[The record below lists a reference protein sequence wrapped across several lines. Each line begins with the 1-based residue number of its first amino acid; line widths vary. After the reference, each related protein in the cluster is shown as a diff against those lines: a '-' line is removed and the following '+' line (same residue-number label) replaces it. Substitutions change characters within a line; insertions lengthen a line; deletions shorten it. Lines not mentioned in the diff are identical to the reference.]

1 MVLKVDGYLKIKTK
15 IDNKDVDKGIIEL
28 ENKIKKLQEDNSKAS
43 EEQSSLQ
50 REIDSYE
57 QLQQKADA
65 YRHKIKELQ
74 AEKDMIFKSNP
85 ALAFQGNMQ
94 EYENI
99 KVKIGEIQQK
109 YAQAVNEIDK
119 QSPKIEKVR
128 TKLDKVKSKQTEN
141 NTKIEQF
148 KQKIEQI
155 NLKKV
160 QSGIDNVGQKI
171 QGTVSKLGKMT
182 MAVFGI
188 RTAFNAVRQA
198 MNIVAQYNPQISADL
213 EYMRYCIANLLA
225 PAVQWL
231 TKLLYTALS
240 YVNAIASAWFGIN
253 LFSNSSAKNFQ
264 KMQKSASGTAKA
276 MKEINKSRESFDE
289 MNVLQDD
296 GSVSGNTG
304 TGISAPN
311 TDLSNIQ
318 GEVPS
323 WLKWITDNKDLILS
337 ILAGIASGILA
348 IKLGLGGIK
357 ALGIGVLITGI
368 IYTVQSLLAYLKDPS
383 WKNFGKIIQ
392 SIGVAVIGLGIL
404 IGNVPLIVIGAIVLI
419 VGTIIKYWEQIK
431 NFLQSGIDWLAS
443 KSDWVHEMFGDT
455 VGDIYDSFVECLQG
469 ILDAFDGLFTGVKE
483 ILDGII
489 SIFKG
494 IFTGDMQLVLE
505 GFKQIFK
512 GVFDALYGIAK
523 YPLSLIGISADELFN
538 GLKTAIKGVYNVFK
552 GIFTGDMK
560 LVLEGFK
567 QIFKGVFDALWSIAK
582 APLNLIIKGIN
593 SLIRGANK
601 IHFDIP
607 DWVPGFGGK
616 TFGFNIQQ
624 IPLLAKGGVISQPT
638 TAIIGEA
645 GKEAVMPLEN
655 NLEWL
660 DILATKIANKIDIGG
675 GVYIINMDS
684 RTIQRGIAKRQQE
697 LAFAKNGR

>member
-419 VGTIIKYWEQIK
+419 VGTIIKYWKQIK
-431 NFLQSGIDWLAS
+431 NFLQSGIDW
-443 KSDWVHEMFGDT
+443 
-455 VGDIYDSFVECLQG
+455 
-469 ILDAFDGLFTGVKE
+469 
-483 ILDGII
+483 
-489 SIFKG
+489 
-494 IFTGDMQLVLE
+494 
-505 GFKQIFK
+505 
-512 GVFDALYGIAK
+512 
-523 YPLSLIGISADELFN
+523 
-538 GLKTAIKGVYNVFK
+538 
-552 GIFTGDMK
+552 
-560 LVLEGFK
+560 
-567 QIFKGVFDALWSIAK
+567 
-582 APLNLIIKGIN
+582 
-593 SLIRGANK
+593 
-601 IHFDIP
+601 
-607 DWVPGFGGK
+607 
-616 TFGFNIQQ
+616 
-624 IPLLAKGGVISQPT
+624 
-638 TAIIGEA
+638 
-645 GKEAVMPLEN
+645 
-655 NLEWL
+655 
-660 DILATKIANKIDIGG
+660 
-675 GVYIINMDS
+675 
-684 RTIQRGIAKRQQE
+684 
-697 LAFAKNGR
+697 

>member
-593 SLIRGANK
+593 SLIKGANK

-684 RTIQRGIAKRQQE
+684 RTIQRGIVKRQQE

>member
-593 SLIRGANK
+593 SLIKGANK

-675 GVYIINMDS
+675 GAYIINMDS
-684 RTIQRGIAKRQQE
+684 RTIQRGIVKRQQE

>member
-304 TGISAPN
+304 TGILAPN

-419 VGTIIKYWEQIK
+419 VGTIIKYWKQIK

-593 SLIRGANK
+593 SLIKGANK

-675 GVYIINMDS
+675 GAYIINMDS
-684 RTIQRGIAKRQQE
+684 RTIQRGIVKRQQE

>member
-419 VGTIIKYWEQIK
+419 VGTIIKYWKQIK

-593 SLIRGANK
+593 SLIKGANK

-675 GVYIINMDS
+675 GAYIINMDS
-684 RTIQRGIAKRQQE
+684 RTIQRGIVKRQQE

>member
-419 VGTIIKYWEQIK
+419 VGTIIKYWKQIK

-483 ILDGII
+483 VLDGII

-675 GVYIINMDS
+675 GAYIINMDS
-684 RTIQRGIAKRQQE
+684 RTIQRGIVKRQQE